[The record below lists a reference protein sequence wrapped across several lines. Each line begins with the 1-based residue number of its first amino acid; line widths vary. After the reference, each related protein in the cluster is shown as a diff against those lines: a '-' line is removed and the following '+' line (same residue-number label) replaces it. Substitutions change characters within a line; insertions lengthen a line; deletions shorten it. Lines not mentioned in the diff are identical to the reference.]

1 MTDNYNLKCRY
12 NYNRMN
18 ESEKELY
25 LFLVERIMKRELRF
39 YYISIYSYE
48 YLFMPENDEVD
59 RTLPVFIYNFDNYID
74 IDKVYD
80 GLIWDWPEL
89 FYIARSVLSFERDF
103 LLTIGDGTTE
113 YSEEEIDAITAQLNE
128 ISHKFDGIADEFELE
143 LAVRDYIIGDYDY
156 DYEFLSYKG
165 QEERELFTVVSLL
178 KRQKGVCGG
187 MSLLM
192 QYILQQHGILVANI
206 YSEKTEE
213 EDAHAWLVV
222 QINGDFYHIDLTFD
236 EDYSK
241 RIDEPQYMYFNV
253 TDDEISLDHNYKREN
268 YPDIKCNSR
277 KDNYY
282 VRKGLYFN
290 DIEEVFTAL
299 SRFIESNHAKEGNV
313 PFYFRMQDELS
324 ADIIEEALP
333 EIAQSRVEAYAFSHT
348 IDGYFAFL
356 LKFTQS

>member
-1 MTDNYNLKCRY
+1 MH
-12 NYNRMN
+12 MH
-18 ESEKELY
+18 
-25 LFLVERIMKRELRF
+25 
-39 YYISIYSYE
+39 
-48 YLFMPENDEVD
+48 
-59 RTLPVFIYNFDNYID
+59 
-74 IDKVYD
+74 
-80 GLIWDWPEL
+80 GW
-89 FYIARSVLSFERDF
+89 
-103 LLTIGDGTTE
+103 
-113 YSEEEIDAITAQLNE
+113 
-128 ISHKFDGIADEFELE
+128 
-143 LAVRDYIIGDYDY
+143 
-156 DYEFLSYKG
+156 SYK
-165 QEERELFTVVSLL
+165 S
-178 KRQKGVCGG
+178 
-187 MSLLM
+187 
-192 QYILQQHGILVANI
+192 
-206 YSEKTEE
+206 TE
-213 EDAHAWLVV
+213 
-222 QINGDFYHIDLTFD
+222 IFYHIDLTFD